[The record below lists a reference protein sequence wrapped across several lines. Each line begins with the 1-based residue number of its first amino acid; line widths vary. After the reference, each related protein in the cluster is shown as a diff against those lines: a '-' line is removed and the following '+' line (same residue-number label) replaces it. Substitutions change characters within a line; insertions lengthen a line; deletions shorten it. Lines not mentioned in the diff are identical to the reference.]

1 MKSVLK
7 ELKKGKSFLVCSHV
21 GPDGDAMASML
32 ALGLGLEQFGKKVV
46 YYNNDSV
53 PENLRFLPGAGK
65 AVQTLNPKDYFDAAI
80 AVDCGSVHRL
90 GERFL
95 NFQGYNLLI
104 NIDHHA
110 SNDRYGDLNYILPKA
125 ASSGEVVWQ
134 VLKALKCKLTP
145 KIAMNVYCT
154 LVTDTG
160 SFRYSNT
167 TAATLRLAA
176 EMVEAGAQPST
187 VSQNLFESHPR
198 AVFVLLKRLL
208 DRLEISQ
215 DGRYSW
221 SVLYKKDLL
230 ETGSNYEMTEEFINY
245 PRAIKGVEI
254 AMLFKEWEGGSFKV
268 SMRSKATADVSEIC
282 QAFGGGGH
290 RKASA
295 CIVPGTFEEVKK
307 KIIEK
312 VEELLK

>member
-32 ALGLGLEQFGKKVV
+32 ALGLGLEQLGKKVV

-53 PENLRFLPGAGK
+53 PETLRFLPGAEK
-65 AVQTLNPKDYFDAAI
+65 AVQALNPKDYFDAAI
-80 AVDCGSVHRL
+80 AVDCGSIHRL
-90 GERFL
+90 GERFS
-95 NFQGYNLLI
+95 NFEGYNLLI

-167 TAATLRLAA
+167 TAATLLLAA
-176 EMVEAGAQPST
+176 EMVNAGAEPST

-198 AVFVLLKRLL
+198 VVFVLLKRLL
-208 DRLEISQ
+208 DHLEISQ

-230 ETGSNYEMTEEFINY
+230 ETGANYEMTEEFINY

-254 AMLFKEWEGGSFKV
+254 AMLFKEWEGGGFKV
-268 SMRSKATADVSEIC
+268 SMR
-282 QAFGGGGH
+282 
-290 RKASA
+290 
-295 CIVPGTFEEVKK
+295 
-307 KIIEK
+307 
-312 VEELLK
+312 

>member
-7 ELKKGKSFLVCSHV
+7 ELKKGKSFLVCSHL

-145 KIAMNVYCT
+145 KIAMNIYCT

-167 TAATLRLAA
+167 TASTLRLAA
-176 EMVEAGAQPST
+176 EMVEAGAEPST

-198 AVFVLLKRLL
+198 AVFALLKRLL

-268 SMRSKATADVSEIC
+268 SMRSKAAADVSEIC
-282 QAFGGGGH
+282 QSFGGGGH
-290 RKASA
+290 QKASA